1 MQVRLPANPF
11 RRFRP
16 FNRRSTDHAR
26 FARELAWSALPWP
39 AQIYVAAVILA
50 GTWMVAVLF
59 PRTYPQLD
67 LFLILL
73 ASTYLP
79 SLGKVNLPIPKRS
92 GSTLS
97 VSYAAN
103 L

>member
-1 MQVRLPANPF
+1 MQGCLPSNPF
-11 RRFRP
+11 GRFRS

-26 FARELAWSALPWP
+26 FARELGWGALPWP

-50 GTWMVAVLF
+50 GAWVVAVRF
-59 PRTYPQLD
+59 PRTFPQLD

-73 ASTYLP
+73 ASPCLT
-79 SLGKVNLPIPKRS
+79 SLWKVNLPIPARS

-97 VSYAAN
+97 ISY
-103 L
+103 